1 MDSDY
6 TRVADAIRFLDD
18 HVREQPSLERVASAV
33 HLSPFHFQR
42 IFRRW
47 AGITPKRFLE
57 YLTVEYSKRLLDES
71 ASVLDTALD
80 VGLSSPARL
89 HDHFVALEAMS
100 PGEYKAGA
108 AGLVIRYGIHASPFG
123 AALVAITDRGIC
135 GLSFLDGQSSTAA
148 VHALREAWPD
158 ATIVEDPRATENLA
172 KQIFAPDGAPRD
184 PIPLF
189 VRGTNFQVSVWK
201 ALLAVPFGRVCSY
214 ERIAR
219 AIGNPKA
226 VRAVGTALAKNPIAF
241 LIPCH
246 RVIRA
251 SGVLGEYRWKP
262 QRKRAIIAWEAA
274 RSRYRAAALA
284 SSGRR
289 RAREPMRTA

>member
-1 MDSDY
+1 MTTSAADSDFARIA
-6 TRVADAIRFLDD
+6 TAIQFLDD
-18 HVREQPSLERVASAV
+18 HVREQPTLERVASAV

-57 YLTVEYSKRLLDES
+57 YLTVEYAKRALDES
-71 ASVLDTALD
+71 ASVLDAALD

-89 HDHFVALEAMS
+89 HDHFVAVEAMS
-100 PGEYKAGA
+100 PGEYKAA
-108 AGLVIRYGIHASPFG
+108 ASGLVIRYGIHGSPFG
-123 AALVAITDRGIC
+123 AALVAVTDRGIC
-135 GLSFLDGQSSTAA
+135 GLSFVDGASQREALE
-148 VHALREAWPD
+148 ALRQAWPG
-158 ATIVEDPRATENLA
+158 ATLVEDPRATEKMA
-172 KQIFAPDGAPRD
+172 KQIFARD
-184 PIPLF
+184 RSASEPVPLF

-201 ALLAVPFGRVCSY
+201 ALLSVPFGRVCSY
-214 ERIAR
+214 EQIAQ
-219 AIGNPKA
+219 AIGNPRA
-226 VRAVGTALAKNPIAF
+226 VRAVGTALARNPIAF

-274 RSRYRAAALA
+274 RA
-284 SSGRR
+284 SV
-289 RAREPMRTA
+289 